1 MRIFVLGPPGCG
13 KSSLVS
19 ALFGLTEHDNRAS
32 CDNGV
37 TIHTWEWRPQG
48 GECNSLIKTKSYEKV
63 KRSFILLIFLKT
75 LKLLNYHNLDMYR
88 KSF

>member
-48 GECNSLIKTKSYEKV
+48 GECSCLIKKSKTVVY
-63 KRSFILLIFLKT
+63 FIDIFKNLKF
-75 LKLLNYHNLDMYR
+75 LNYHNLDMYR

>member
-19 ALFGLTEHDNRAS
+19 ALFGLTEHDNRPS

-48 GECNSLIKTKSYEKV
+48 GECSCLIKKSKTVVY
-63 KRSFILLIFLKT
+63 FIDIFKNLKT
-75 LKLLNYHNLDMYR
+75 FKL
-88 KSF
+88 S

>member
-1 MRIFVLGPPGCG
+1 MKIFVLGPPGCG

-19 ALFGLTEHDNRAS
+19 ALFGLTEHDNRTS

-48 GECNSLIKTKSYEKV
+48 GECTELFN
-63 KRSFILLIFLKT
+63 
-75 LKLLNYHNLDMYR
+75 
-88 KSF
+88 

>member
-19 ALFGLTEHDNRAS
+19 ALFGLTEHDNRTS

-48 GECNSLIKTKSYEKV
+48 GECSCLIK
-63 KRSFILLIFLKT
+63 KRKTFVYFIDIFKNLKT
-75 LKLLNYHNLDMYR
+75 FEL
-88 KSF
+88 S

>member
-1 MRIFVLGPPGCG
+1 MRIFVLGPPECG

-19 ALFGLTEHDNRAS
+19 ALFGLTEHDNRTS